1 MFICNF
7 FAYKPTLAKESRI
20 AYYKNT
26 GTLSQPVFTF
36 IDDDFLNLSQSGY
49 GLRMVATFGDVDGDS
64 KPDLFI
70 GLENGSILFRKNV
83 STGSTPLF
91 AAATASYQDNNGT
104 PINAGQFASPQL
116 FDLNKDGKLDL
127 LIGQK
132 TGEIMYY
139 RNIGTST
146 VPSFQLETNILGN
159 VDVSTT
165 TPDGFPYPHFF
176 LHNDTTYLLVG
187 AYDGQIRFYDS
198 IDGSLN
204 GSFHLRT
211 DHFLGLDL
219 GAYSACSIVDIDSDG
234 KLDMF
239 VGQDLGG
246 VFHLEHDASSSLGT
260 TAIEKGI
267 EFSIHPNPSG
277 GVFYIESQKTG
288 FSLYLMDQF
297 GRKCHT
303 IFIDSNTTIVDLS
316 FLSNGQYF
324 LQAED
329 YSGVVRMI
337 KR

>member
-1 MFICNF
+1 
-7 FAYKPTLAKESRI
+7 
-20 AYYKNT
+20 
-26 GTLSQPVFTF
+26 
-36 IDDDFLNLSQSGY
+36 
-49 GLRMVATFGDVDGDS
+49 MVATFGDVDGDS

-70 GLENGSILFRKNV
+70 GLENGSIIFRKNI

-139 RNIGTST
+139 KNIGTST

-303 IFIDSNTTIVDLS
+303 IFIDSNTTIVDVS
-316 FLSNGQYF
+316 FLSNGLYF

-329 YSGVVRMI
+329 YSGVVRLV